1 MLAVTRSG
9 VRWSVAEPSRVSLT
23 SPTGNLAS
31 DFLTFNF
38 TILEEENKLPK
49 DVFRQCTNEEGF
61 NSFFNDHYKQW
72 VKQMLRAELEI
83 GRDYALRFYPEII
96 LSN

>member
-38 TILEEENKLPK
+38 TILEEENK
-49 DVFRQCTNEEGF
+49 DVFRQYTNEEGF
-61 NSFFNDHYKQW
+61 NSFFQ
-72 VKQMLRAELEI
+72 
-83 GRDYALRFYPEII
+83 
-96 LSN
+96 